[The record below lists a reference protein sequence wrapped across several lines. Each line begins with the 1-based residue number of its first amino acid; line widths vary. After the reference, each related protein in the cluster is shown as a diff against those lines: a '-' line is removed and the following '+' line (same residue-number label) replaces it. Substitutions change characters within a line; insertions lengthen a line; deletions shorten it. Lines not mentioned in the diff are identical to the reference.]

1 MPIYGGCIESVQ
13 TRVASEPTVSPYVA
27 PGTVF
32 PFDLDITIGA
42 QIPVDNCDTSS
53 PKASLAI
60 AVMPSDNYSFQ
71 TNPDF
76 PASVVTLRGICPGAL
91 TGRPGFTALGQPW
104 YLGPT
109 GLSPTQPTDWSVC
122 TVVGYALNADDL
134 YVDPR
139 PLCID
144 VKQFTGVVQTQQQQ
158 IFTGNF
164 TGVAGSLAG
173 HPCIVQGWGSGG
185 GGGGAAGGYFSAY
198 LPAGLDVGAT
208 LTIGAA
214 GTGGVGGAAGA
225 TGGDLVLTTGALTMT
240 AKGGLG
246 GGTLATGVAAA
257 VVLGGLGV
265 AGTGGDL
272 LSPGEPGRSGLRF
285 NANVGVGGDGGSA
298 SPVGVGGQGPNV
310 QSNGSVA
317 TGYASGGSGSASLAA
332 GAATNGGAGT
342 KGLLIV
348 NFIA

>member
-185 GGGGAAGGYFSAY
+185 GGGGAAGLNSTSVGGGGAAGGYFSAY

-257 VVLGGLGV
+257 VGL
-265 AGTGGDL
+265 
-272 LSPGEPGRSGLRF
+272 
-285 NANVGVGGDGGSA
+285 
-298 SPVGVGGQGPNV
+298 GGQGPNV